1 MSFTIQDEYRL
12 LHELILGKHED
23 LTVLVASKYL
33 TVKEPRVPDSENM
46 FFAQGYQ
53 DVEPTRHVTFKY
65 PRKIEIDLPHSGIT
79 VK

>member
-1 MSFTIQDEYRL
+1 MGSNL
-12 LHELILGKHED
+12 A
-23 LTVLVASKYL
+23 VLFASVYQI
-33 TVKEPRVPDSENM
+33 VKEPRVLGSENM
-46 FFAQGYQ
+46 FIAQGYQ